1 VALNRVEVCV
11 SARIAASVVLAAGIL
26 LGTSACGF
34 FAPQATTIHYDASD
48 GVSGN
53 VGEIAV
59 RNALLISD
67 NAGNANFVA
76 TIVNQGNKAQSV
88 KVQYQSGSDKVTRS
102 VNVKANSTANL
113 GSAEAPAVTFDTIDS
128 KPGSLMPVFVQY
140 GQTTGVELL
149 VPVLD
154 GTLPQYATLV
164 PTPEPSPVATIAPTA
179 GPSATPV
186 PTPTVAP

>member
-1 VALNRVEVCV
+1 MR
-11 SARIAASVVLAAGIL
+11 ARIAASVVLSAGIL

-53 VGEIAV
+53 VGDVAV

-67 NAGNANFVA
+67 NAGAANFIA
-76 TIVNQGNKAQSV
+76 TLVNQGDKAQSV
-88 KVQYQSGSDKVTRS
+88 KVQYESGGDKVTRS
-102 VNVKANSTANL
+102 INVQANSTANL
-113 GSAEAPAVTFDTIDS
+113 GADSPAVTFQEIDS

-140 GQTTGVELL
+140 GETTGVELL

-164 PTPEPSPVATIAPTA
+164 PTPEPTPLTTITPSAGPTA
-179 GPSATPV
+179 TPE